1 MVEAVGR
8 WLGRRVELSRIVG
21 EAVDAVARAMKAE
34 RGTFFLVEPGTDEL
48 VAVAGHFPEV
58 PAIRLQPGQG
68 VAGHVVRTG
77 QALVLPRVADDPRFF
92 AAVDGRTGYRTHSLL
107 CVPVRGSGGK
117 ILGALQMLNKR
128 GAFSDDDVTRLQ
140 GLATQLAV
148 VLEAT
153 SLLGHVEVPRAG
165 PLRLP
170 RYDGVVGESPP
181 MLELYDRIARAA
193 ATDATVLA
201 TGPTGTGKGLV
212 ARAIHDNGR
221 RIHRPFVTIDCAA
234 LPLSLIENELFGHE
248 RGAFTGADR
257 RGIGKLEAA
266 DGGTVFLD
274 EIGELPL
281 PVQGT
286 LLRVLQERRFARVGG
301 HRAVDVDVR
310 VVAATNRDL
319 EAMVARGSFR
329 EDLYYRLRV
338 LPVSV
343 PSVQARGPEDLE
355 LLVHH
360 FLRRAAR
367 RYGRPGLH
375 LRPAA
380 LARLQAHDWPGN
392 VRELEHCLES
402 AAVLARSDAIE
413 TGDLSLPSR
422 ARATPAAD
430 AALGR
435 LTWEQMER
443 RYVAAVLAEHD
454 GNRSAAARAMGVA
467 RATLLRKIKELGL
480 EAVGRGR

>member
-1 MVEAVGR
+1 MLEAVGR

-21 EAVDAVARAMKAE
+21 EAVAAVARAMKAE
-34 RGTFFLVEPGTDEL
+34 RGTFFLVEPETGSL

-58 PAIRLQPGQG
+58 PHIRLPPGQG

-77 QALVLPRVADDPRFF
+77 EAVVLPRVEDDPRFF
-92 AAVDGRTGYRTHSLL
+92 AAVDAETGYRTKSLL
-107 CVPVRGSGGK
+107 CVPVRDAEGR

-128 GAFSDDDVTRLQ
+128 GAFSEGDASQLH
-140 GLATQLAV
+140 GLATQLAI

-153 SLLGHVEVPRAG
+153 SLLGRVGAPGSG

-193 ATDATVLA
+193 ATDATVLV

-212 ARAIHDNGR
+212 ARAIHDNGA

-234 LPLSLIENELFGHE
+234 LPVSLIENELFGHE

-266 DGGTVFLD
+266 HGGTVFLD

-286 LLRVLQERRFARVGG
+286 LLRVLQEHRFERVGG
-301 HRAVDVDVR
+301 HRHVDVDVR

-319 EAMVARGSFR
+319 EAMVARGGFR

-338 LPVSV
+338 LPVAV
-343 PSVQARGPEDLE
+343 PPLRARGSEDLE

-367 RYGRPGLH
+367 KHGRPGLH

-380 LARLQAHDWPGN
+380 LARLAAHDWPGN
-392 VRELEHCLES
+392 VRELEHCLEG
-402 AAVLARSDAIE
+402 AAVLAPGDAIE
-413 TGDLSLPSR
+413 PGDLPLPPR
-422 ARATPAAD
+422 ARSAPAAD
-430 AALGR
+430 VALGR
-435 LTWEQMER
+435 LTWAQMER

-480 EAVGRGR
+480 ESVGRG